1 MSREESELEEYR
13 SKVREW
19 IQKNVP
25 EEIKLRGDMAP
36 PDVLRAWQRKIY
48 EAGYLGV
55 SWPKEYG
62 GWGED
67 PIKEIIVRE
76 EFAKAGVPY
85 ATVGLGVSVVG
96 PGIILNGTEEQK
108 KKYLKRILTAEDV
121 WCQGFSEPQA
131 GSDLAGI
138 KTKAED
144 KGDYFVVNGQKIW
157 SSYAHLANYCFLLAR
172 TGDVSE
178 RHKGL
183 TMLIVDMKS
192 EGVRVSP
199 IKQITGRS
207 EFNTVYF
214 NNVKVPKENV
224 VGKIGEGWKVAVS
237 TLNYERLNI
246 GTILFTVERLIRE
259 LSTTMGGN
267 EQLYNIAEE
276 IIALKSFYKR
286 ILERIKKGYIA
297 GPEAAVIKLVASEA
311 IQRVYENAMSK
322 MGAESLIMESRPG
335 FRPEIAYGLLASRS
349 ITIAGGT
356 SEILRNLLGEVVLG
370 LPKG

>member
-1 MSREESELEEYR
+1 M
-13 SKVREW
+13 
-19 IQKNVP
+19 
-25 EEIKLRGDMAP
+25 
-36 PDVLRAWQRKIY
+36 
-48 EAGYLGV
+48 
-55 SWPKEYG
+55 G
-62 GWGED
+62 GWGEN

-96 PGIILNGTEEQK
+96 PAIILNGTEEQK
-108 KKYLKRILTAEDV
+108 KKHIRRILTAEDV

-144 KGDYFVVNGQKIW
+144 KGEYFLVNGQKIW
-157 SSYAHLANYCFLLAR
+157 SSYAHLANYCLLLTR

-192 EGVRVSP
+192 EGIRVSP

-224 VGKIGEGWKVAVS
+224 VGKIGEGWKVAMS

-259 LSTTMGGN
+259 LSIN
-267 EQLYNIAEE
+267 NDQLFNTAEE
-276 IIALKSFYKR
+276 IVALKSFYKR
-286 ILERIKKGYIA
+286 ILERLKKGYIA

-311 IQRVYENAMSK
+311 IQRVYENAMAN
-322 MGAESLIMESRPG
+322 MGIEGLVMEREPG
-335 FRPEIAYGLLASRS
+335 FRPEIAYGFLASRS

>member
-1 MSREESELEEYR
+1 MSKNEDELEEYR
-13 SKVREW
+13 NKVREW
-19 IQKNVP
+19 IRNNVP
-25 EEIKLRGDMAP
+25 EEVRTKGDMAP
-36 PDVLRAWQRKIY
+36 PDVLREWQRKIY

-62 GWGED
+62 GWGEN

-96 PGIILNGTEEQK
+96 PAIILNGTEEQK
-108 KKYLKRILTAEDV
+108 KKYIRRILTAEDI
-121 WCQGFSEPQA
+121 WCQGFSEPHA

-144 KGDYFVVNGQKIW
+144 KGDYFLVNGQKIW
-157 SSYAHLANYCFLLAR
+157 SSYAHLANYCLLLTR

-192 EGVRVSP
+192 EGIRVSP

-224 VGKIGEGWKVAVS
+224 VGKIGEGWKVAMS

-246 GTILFTVERLIRE
+246 GTILFTVERLIRD
-259 LSTTMGGN
+259 LSINN
-267 EQLYNIAEE
+267 EQLFNIAED

-286 ILERIKKGYIA
+286 ILERLKKGYIA

-311 IQRVYENAMSK
+311 IQRVYENAMAN
-322 MGAESLIMESRPG
+322 AEIEGLVMEREPE
-335 FRPEIAYGLLASRS
+335 FRPEIAYGLLASRA